1 MGIPCKHIVKIC
13 IKYSLAIEP
22 YVQRNWKFRETKME
36 QKAMAY
42 MMKGLDVPKTGKPKF
57 SNRRNRKTVK
67 KGKYGFDGYY
77 ARDIANIDRPLW
89 LFIFA

>member
-1 MGIPCKHIVKIC
+1 
-13 IKYSLAIEP
+13 
-22 YVQRNWKFRETKME
+22 ME

-77 ARDIANIDRPLW
+77 ARDIANIDRPL
-89 LFIFA
+89 